1 MAKAG
6 APARS
11 AWARGILT
19 DSQAIRDNT
28 ARKIRSR
35 DIRPPI
41 HTLATTSF
49 SGGKQQKLSI
59 AREFEQDPAILLI
72 GMTTRGVVI
81 DAIEFIHKQIIS
93 LRDQGKATR
102 QPHPRAI
109 SADWWLASP
118 PPATQNRPG
127 RNKWQRRAD
136 DRLRLRPYAVL
147 HHELHLHRPCCD
159 RVFMPGSLYPL
170 AALDAGAA
178 RPSRAVAAF
187 GAAWTAISA
196 WLQAKRGSPIVIT
209 TIMFNCIAASLIKFM
224 LVDVL
229 RPHGHAIPVRR
240 ALPGC
245 DRPDSIQPDPRA

>member
-28 ARKIRSR
+28 ARKMRSR

-93 LRDQGKATR
+93 LRVQGKATL
-102 QPHPRAI
+102 QPHPRAK
-109 SADWWLASP
+109 SADWWLALP
-118 PPATQNRPG
+118 PPAPQSRPS
-127 RNKWQRRAD
+127 RNKRQRRAD

-147 HHELHLHRPCCD
+147 HHEIHLHRPCCD

-178 RPSRAVAAF
+178 RRLARCGGIWRRLDRDLRLAPGETRQSYRDHHDRVQLYRGQLTHVPAGRCAAAPWTRNTRPARVSRL
-187 GAAWTAISA
+187 W
-196 WLQAKRGSPIVIT
+196 P
-209 TIMFNCIAASLIKFM
+209 
-224 LVDVL
+224 
-229 RPHGHAIPVRR
+229 P
-240 ALPGC
+240 
-245 DRPDSIQPDPRA
+245 